1 MQSFSDIRALII
13 DMDGVLWHGDKAQ
26 AGLVEFFQVLRERR
40 LPFVLATNN
49 ASMTADQY
57 VAKLASMG
65 VTVALEEILTSGM
78 ATALYL
84 SQRYSPQATR
94 IFVIGGVG
102 ARQPLLDMGF
112 TLAGLYETDMEQRAD
127 LVVSGLDRELTWDK
141 LATAALNIRA
151 GAEFYA
157 TNGDVTLPTERGVVP
172 GNGATLAALQAATGV
187 TPTIIGKPEPIIYQ
201 QALALLGVEPQYTVA
216 IGDRLDTDILGAI
229 YTGIRSVMV
238 LTGIS
243 TESDIEFVDY
253 SPTWVLPDIQA
264 ITQVLRFSVNA
275 E

>member
-1 MQSFSDIRALII
+1 MQAFSDIRALII
-13 DMDGVLWHGDKAQ
+13 DMDGVLWHGDQAQ
-26 AGLVEFFQVLRERR
+26 AGLVEFFQVLRERN

-49 ASMTADQY
+49 AGMTAEQY
-57 VAKLASMG
+57 VNKLVNMG
-65 VTVALEEILTSGM
+65 VSVALKEILTSGM

-84 SQRYSPQATR
+84 SRRYNPQSTR
-94 IFVIGGVG
+94 IFVIGSVG

-112 TLAGLYETDMEQRAD
+112 TLTGLYETEADNRAD
-127 LVVSGLDRELTWDK
+127 LVVSGLDKALTWDK

-187 TPTIIGKPEPIIYQ
+187 APTIIGKPEPIIYQ
-201 QALALLGVEPQYTVA
+201 QALALLGVEPQYTIA
-216 IGDRLDTDILGAI
+216 IGDRLGTDILGAI
-229 YTGIRSVMV
+229 YTGIRSVLV

-243 TESDIEFVDY
+243 KESDIEFVDY
-253 SPTWVLPDIQA
+253 GPTWIMKDIQA
-264 ITQVLRFSVNA
+264 IAQAIRFSGNA